1 MGASRSR
8 RSCSTSNRTAAA
20 VNALVVLAISKLA
33 FAGMGLPLWT
43 ALPDVPSQRTLLFE
57 PMLTRW
63 MPPPKPW
70 LAATM

>member
-1 MGASRSR
+1 
-8 RSCSTSNRTAAA
+8 